1 MDLGLKGRTALVTG
15 ASSGLGLAT
24 AEALA
29 AEGANV
35 SMFARRRDVLER
47 EADRIGALAVRGDVS
62 IPSDLERAVETT
74 VKAFGGIDVLV
85 WNSGGPTPGPATAV
99 TPETL
104 EQAIEMLFMPAV
116 RLFQLCL
123 PHLEASA
130 GGRIVAI
137 TSLAAK
143 EPTDQ
148 LALSN
153 AIRPG
158 LTGWMKTLARELG
171 PKGITV
177 NCVAPGRIAT
187 ARLDELYPGGPTEA
201 DLREIPLRRWGDP
214 REFGDVVCFL
224 ASDRARYVTGQTVV
238 VDGGLQRS
246 LFSGAPPLTSP
257 SRGRRS
263 RARRPGGARAPPRP
277 VERLP
282 AASRQGASRRAA
294 RSRAGRAR
302 SARARAA
309 STSSTCSSAARTC
322 SSRSF
327 PFIHSGATLVPAKL
341 IVPPGVSDTAQ
352 RSADLR
358 EMTVSQKIA
367 ARGRAPDARL
377 QGRCDGR
384 PA

>member
-1 MDLGLKGRTALVTG
+1 VDLGLKGRTALVTG

-35 SMFARRRDVLER
+35 SMFARRRDVLQR

-62 IPSDLERAVETT
+62 IPGDLERAVETT

-104 EQAIEMLFMPAV
+104 EQAIEVLFMPAV
-116 RLFQLCL
+116 RLFQLSL

-143 EPTDQ
+143 EPTDH

-153 AIRPG
+153 AVRPG

-187 ARLDELYPGGPTEA
+187 ARLDELYPNGPTEA
-201 DLREIPLRRWGDP
+201 DLKEIPLRRWGDP

-246 LFSGAPPLTSP
+246 LF
-257 SRGRRS
+257 
-263 RARRPGGARAPPRP
+263 
-277 VERLP
+277 
-282 AASRQGASRRAA
+282 
-294 RSRAGRAR
+294 
-302 SARARAA
+302 
-309 STSSTCSSAARTC
+309 
-322 SSRSF
+322 
-327 PFIHSGATLVPAKL
+327 
-341 IVPPGVSDTAQ
+341 
-352 RSADLR
+352 
-358 EMTVSQKIA
+358 
-367 ARGRAPDARL
+367 
-377 QGRCDGR
+377 
-384 PA
+384 